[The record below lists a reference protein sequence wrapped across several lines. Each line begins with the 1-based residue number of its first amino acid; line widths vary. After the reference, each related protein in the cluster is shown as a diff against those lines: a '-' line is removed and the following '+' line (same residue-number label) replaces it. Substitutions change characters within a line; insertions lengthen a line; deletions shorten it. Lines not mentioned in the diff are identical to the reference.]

1 MDDDGIECE
10 LTDTRTPEEIPVVNR
25 TNRSKTVPSSPNTE
39 ERAIRASGTVAG
51 ATILGGAIGS
61 LAGPLGTYIGAGI
74 GAAGGVALSL
84 VSASRSHTRT
94 SD

>member
-1 MDDDGIECE
+1 MI
-10 LTDTRTPEEIPVVNR
+10 RTKQP
-25 TNRSKTVPSSPNTE
+25 NRSASPAGAE

-51 ATILGGAIGS
+51 ATILGGALGS

-84 VSASRSHTRT
+84 VSASRSHTKT
-94 SD
+94 AD